1 MQFQSSESTLESSG
15 ESLTFSESLDLRS
28 FLGLSVK
35 NGLLNLVTLT
45 LYRFWGRTEVRRR
58 IWSRVSLNGEAFE
71 YTGKG
76 RELFIG
82 FLIALFTVGLP
93 FLLIVG
99 GAQFLGPAFA
109 VLIILPLYLVLPVL
123 LGAAI
128 FLAFRYMAS
137 RTVWRGVRFHLTGSP
152 WDYGLAT
159 LGYGLLTGITF
170 GWFQPAASMRLA
182 EKLWGNLRFGD
193 LKLRWAR
200 REDEGLYG
208 WFALGWAGVIV
219 GYLLFAFVL
228 LGSMMATGAFANPD
242 ATSSGPPASFMLI
255 TYAWALVFALYV
267 MLIFAP
273 YNAALLRAIIGSL
286 KIGDARFTLKL
297 KALDLLGLSLAN
309 VFLLIFSLGLLSP
322 YIQART
328 ARFMVRRL
336 TATGLAPLA
345 DANQAERGPGSGE
358 GMADAFGFSPI

>member
-1 MQFQSSESTLESSG
+1 MQFQSTESASEPTG
-15 ESLTFSESLDLRS
+15 ESLTFSESLDTQS

-58 IWSRVSLNGEAFE
+58 VWSRVSLNGEAFE
-71 YTGKG
+71 YTGTG

-109 VLIILPLYLVLPVL
+109 VLIILPLYVVLPVL
-123 LGAAI
+123 LGVAI
-128 FLAFRYMAS
+128 FFAFRYMAS
-137 RTVWRGVRFHLTGSP
+137 RTVWRGVRFSLKGSP
-152 WDYGLAT
+152 WDYGLST
-159 LGYGLLTGITF
+159 LGYGLLTGITL

-193 LKLRWAR
+193 LKVRWAR

-228 LGSMMATGAFANPD
+228 VGSMLATGALADPENP
-242 ATSSGPPASFMLI
+242 SSGPPAMFMVI
-255 TYAWALVFALYV
+255 TYAWALVFAVYV

-286 KIGDARFTLKL
+286 KIGDARLSLNL
-297 KALDLLGLSLAN
+297 KAMDLLGLSLTN
-309 VFLLIFSLGLLSP
+309 VLMLIFSLGLLSP
-322 YIQART
+322 FIQART